1 MGNKFIDIQTNNYI
15 YHEQFTPFILFP
27 KISEEISK
35 DEEKSSKISKINRN
49 KNDKESSI
57 QEKIIEEKIS
67 LIIPK
72 HPKNSFSK
80 GPLEPNNIDNNDYF
94 FNYIDF
100 KGQKNIVNSYY
111 SNLTYRIKH
120 LKKNIDNLFIF
131 DWDNT
136 LFPTYFLAQENIL
149 YENEIPSEY
158 LLLFSLLEDRLLKLL
173 QFCINIGDTYIITN
187 SSVGWVEHSI
197 NKYYP
202 GLLKILN
209 DIDIIS
215 AKNEYE
221 HIYQNKKIWKE
232 KAFLSLK
239 DKINKNSITNIIC
252 FGDSYNDLEAG
263 KKLASEIENCFIKTI
278 KFKEKPEPE
287 DLIKQINLI
296 LTKINYIN
304 SRLKNLCITIE

>member
-1 MGNKFIDIQTNNYI
+1 M
-15 YHEQFTPFILFP
+15 
-27 KISEEISK
+27 
-35 DEEKSSKISKINRN
+35 
-49 KNDKESSI
+49 
-57 QEKIIEEKIS
+57 
-67 LIIPK
+67 
-72 HPKNSFSK
+72 
-80 GPLEPNNIDNNDYF
+80 
-94 FNYIDF
+94 
-100 KGQKNIVNSYY
+100 NSYY

-149 YENEIPSEY
+149 YESEIPSEY

-221 HIYQNKKIWKE
+221 HKLFFIILFFSY
-232 KAFLSLK
+232 LSK
-239 DKINKNSITNIIC
+239 
-252 FGDSYNDLEAG
+252 
-263 KKLASEIENCFIKTI
+263 
-278 KFKEKPEPE
+278 
-287 DLIKQINLI
+287 
-296 LTKINYIN
+296 
-304 SRLKNLCITIE
+304 